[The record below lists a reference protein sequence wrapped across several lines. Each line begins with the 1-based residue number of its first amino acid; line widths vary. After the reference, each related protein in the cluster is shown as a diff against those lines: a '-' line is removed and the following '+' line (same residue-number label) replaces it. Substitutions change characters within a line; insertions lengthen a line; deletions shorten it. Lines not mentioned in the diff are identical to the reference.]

1 MRAAVLECFGAPLRL
16 ADVPQPVADEGE
28 VVVRT
33 AGCGICRT
41 DLHMLDGLA
50 YRPRLPHILG
60 HEPAG
65 HIVSVGGGVRDWKV
79 GDRVAPYL
87 FDTCGHC
94 LACLGGN
101 EAQCEA
107 TSAILGVTRNGA
119 FAEFFKVRA
128 DNLERVSEALDLSVA
143 GLMSCAAI
151 TAVRAV
157 RRSKVEASR
166 RAAVIG
172 AGGIG
177 LLIVQI
183 LVARGVE
190 THVFEPATA
199 ARSAALA
206 AGAAGAYGP
215 DDSTD
220 LVFDCIFDLVG
231 TARSTAL
238 AGRVICRM
246 GRIVV
251 VGEEA
256 EFPALD
262 TIAIAQREIE
272 IVGSRNGSR
281 RDAAEALALMADG
294 VIRPRIADRIALDQL
309 NDAMSAMRN
318 GAVQGRI
325 LVEFPQ

>member
-1 MRAAVLECFGAPLRL
+1 MKAAVLEQFGAPLRI
-16 ADVPQPVADEGE
+16 ADVAPPVAGPGE

-50 YRPRLPHILG
+50 YRPTLPHILG

-65 HIVSVGGGVRDWKV
+65 HIASVGAGVGEWKV
-79 GDRVAPYL
+79 ADRVAPYL
-87 FDTCGHC
+87 FETCGRC
-94 LACLGGN
+94 PSCRSGN

-107 TSAILGVTRNGA
+107 TSGILGVTRDGA

-128 DNLERVSEALDLSVA
+128 DNLEPVPEALDLSLA

-157 RRSKVEASR
+157 RRAGVDAGQ
-166 RAAVIG
+166 RAVVIG

-177 LLIVQI
+177 LIIVQI
-183 LVARGVE
+183 MVARGVE
-190 THVFEPATA
+190 THVVEPAATGRA
-199 ARSAALA
+199 AALA
-206 AGAAGAYGP
+206 AGAAGAHAP
-215 DDSTD
+215 DDGIG
-220 LVFDCIFDLVG
+220 LAFDRVFDLVG
-231 TARSTAL
+231 TARSTGL
-238 AGRVICRM
+238 AGSIVRRM

-251 VGEEA
+251 IGEEA
-256 EFPALD
+256 EFPAVD

-294 VIRPRIADRIALDQL
+294 VIRPRIADRIALEKL
-309 NDAMSAMRN
+309 NDAMSAMRR
-318 GAVQGRI
+318 GSVHGRI
-325 LVEFPQ
+325 VVEFPQ